1 MPEISKIVSKGRIG
15 ILVFLFIIILKV
27 IIALFRLNGS
37 VLIFNVILHGV
48 PAIMLLFC
56 AFFLV
61 EHPIRLLS
69 VSLVICTIEILWIAY
84 VNIFKIIQTGG
95 IGNIIYLLIAGGLRL
110 IALWAIWSALSE
122 MKNIVEAKCSD
133 TGD

>member
-1 MPEISKIVSKGRIG
+1 MGAMPKVDKIISKGRIG
-15 ILVFLFIIILKV
+15 ILVFLFILILKV

-37 VLIFNVILHGV
+37 ILIFNIILHGV
-48 PAIMLLFC
+48 PAIILLFC

-61 EHPIRLLS
+61 EHSIRLLS

-84 VNIFKIIQTGG
+84 VNLFKIIQTGG
-95 IGNIIYLLIAGGLRL
+95 IGNITYLLIAGGLRL

-122 MKNIVEAKCSD
+122 MKNIVETK
-133 TGD
+133 